1 VYKIKS
7 RVDGA
12 IDHYKA
18 HLVARG
24 FTQQEGIDYS
34 KIFSPVVKTTT
45 IRLVLTIVVSK
56 RWQIWQLDVHNAFL
70 NGSLREVVYMAQP
83 SGFVDSTLANHVCL
97 LHRSSYG
104 LK

>member
-12 IDHYKA
+12 IDQYKA
-18 HLVARG
+18 RLVDRG

-34 KIFSPVVKTTT
+34 EIFSPVVKTTT
-45 IRLVLTIVVSK
+45 IRLVLTIVMSK

-70 NGSLREVVYMAQP
+70 NGSL
-83 SGFVDSTLANHVCL
+83 
-97 LHRSSYG
+97 
-104 LK
+104 